1 MKKIFFILENLGE
14 GGGGSERVIINLCN
28 ELSKTN
34 KNVHIISLTNKGNF
48 YKNKIKKKVNIHILP
63 NKKSFFSIYNLYN
76 FFKKKPPHI
85 VFCTS
90 FHTTVYLIFIK
101 IFILKKFFL
110 ISRISTNIYEY
121 FKEHKSLKLKLVYF
135 YYFNFLKFIDKII
148 CPNAGLTNELKRNI
162 KRKYYNKVIS
172 INNPVDEKS
181 ILEMSKYK
189 MLKNTYS
196 KKKFILTIGRLI
208 PSKDH
213 STLIR
218 AFKYFLCLNKKNY
231 NDYFLIII
239 GKGSY
244 FEKLMKLVKKEN
256 LQNKIIII
264 KSVDNPYIFIKKS
277 KLFVL
282 SSKFEGN
289 PNVLLEAQVLKKKIV
304 STNCK
309 YGPNEILD
317 NGKYGY
323 LVSINNYKD
332 LGLKMYRALKSK
344 NKSITTKEFKKRN
357 SLKLISLK
365 YYNLFK
371 SFDAK

>member
-1 MKKIFFILENLGE
+1 
-14 GGGGSERVIINLCN
+14 
-28 ELSKTN
+28 
-34 KNVHIISLTNKGNF
+34 
-48 YKNKIKKKVNIHILP
+48 
-63 NKKSFFSIYNLYN
+63 
-76 FFKKKPPHI
+76 
-85 VFCTS
+85 
-90 FHTTVYLIFIK
+90 
-101 IFILKKFFL
+101 
-110 ISRISTNIYEY
+110 
-121 FKEHKSLKLKLVYF
+121 
-135 YYFNFLKFIDKII
+135 
-148 CPNAGLTNELKRNI
+148 
-162 KRKYYNKVIS
+162 
-172 INNPVDEKS
+172 
-181 ILEMSKYK
+181 MSKYK

-256 LQNKIIII
+256 LQNKIIIL

-323 LVSINNYKD
+323 LVSINDYKD

-357 SLKLISLK
+357 S
-365 YYNLFK
+365 FK
-371 SFDAK
+371 INIIKIL